1 MLNKSQTIGALT
13 KALSLLQGELVD
25 ATKNALNPHFKS
37 NYADLSEVL
46 GNIRPLLTKNGLAL
60 SQFPSYVDGICSVT
74 SLLSHES
81 GEWLE
86 SVASA
91 PVDKVSVQGVGSAI
105 TYLKRYSAAAIVGM
119 ASADADD
126 DGNSV
131 SNITTKKEDVKQ
143 AIVKSD
149 WTVEEKA
156 TFTASLNAYAKAW
169 KEAKMPEAA
178 LKQRLETYESQVG
191 KSKASDV
198 VSDITRKTQGLSASV
213 QKSTSTAD
221 IPF

>member
-1 MLNKSQTIGALT
+1 MLQKSQTIGLIT
-13 KALSLLQGELVD
+13 KALSNLQGELVD
-25 ATKNALNPHFKS
+25 ATKNAVNPHFKS
-37 NYADLSEVL
+37 GYADLSEVL
-46 GNIRPLLTKNGLAL
+46 GNIRPLLAKNGLAL
-60 SQFPSYVDGICSVT
+60 SQFPSFENGICSVT

-91 PVDKVSVQGVGSAI
+91 PVDKVNVQGVGSAI

-131 SNITTKKEDVKQ
+131 SNLPPQKVEVKQ
-143 AIVKSD
+143 AIAKTE
-149 WTVEEKA
+149 WTAEEKA
-156 TFTASLNAYAKAW
+156 TFTAAITAYAKAW
-169 KEAKMPEAA
+169 REAKMPETS
-178 LKQRLETYESQVG
+178 LKQRVETYEAQVN
-191 KSKASDV
+191 KAKPSDV
-198 VSDITRKTQGLSASV
+198 VADINRKTQGLSATV
-213 QKSTSTAD
+213 QKSSTAD